1 MPTNKQHTPPTRT
14 CPITGTPLP
23 AADRKAVISRQASDD
38 FKNRCN
44 AISRLMEAAQEALT
58 PTRSSGDGGR
68 TRPGSKPP
76 LNLHALSVLTEAQH
90 IIQLWAVDLL
100 QNQFP
105 NTSFV
110 HGDWATI
117 QNIYRQADLVHY
129 YPAPEMIEEVDQQLG
144 RLRIL
149 TEPPST
155 PDLKGARLIQARE
168 HLKTLWLPLS
178 YACAAVEGY
187 TGQRLPESTVRTW
200 ANKGKVDRDEWG
212 RYQVQQLIDRQDTGT
227 R

>member
-1 MPTNKQHTPPTRT
+1 MTTRH

-23 AADRKAVISRQASDD
+23 LADRKAVISRAAEED

-105 NTSFV
+105 NTFVV

-129 YPAPEMIEEVDQQLG
+129 YPAPDLIEEVTTQVKK
-144 RLRIL
+144 LRVL
-149 TEPPST
+149 TEPPTT
-155 PDLKGARLIQARE
+155 PDLKGARLIAARE
-168 HLKTLWLPLS
+168 HLKESWLPLT
-178 YACAAVEGY
+178 YACAAVEAY
-187 TGQRLPESTVRTW
+187 TGTRLPESTVRTW
-200 ANKGKVDRDEWG
+200 ANKGKIDRDDWG
-212 RYQVQQLIDRQDTGT
+212 RYQVGQLINKQDHAT